1 MPSDPWTGSDPAGGD
16 FDAELA
22 RIDPRYVETHGG
34 DPNARLRILVSVE
47 GDDAERLEQIADA
60 RGKKPG
66 DVVAELL
73 RDADRSVT

>member
-1 MPSDPWTGSDPAGGD
+1 MSRDPWTAPDPRPGD

-22 RIDPRYVETHGG
+22 KIDPRYIEADAG
-34 DPNARLRILVSVE
+34 DPDATLRILVSVE
-47 GDDAERLEQIADA
+47 GEDAKRLERIAEA

-73 RDADRSVT
+73 RDADRSVA